1 MKNNN
6 DKVFN
11 LQKKLKDMALSKKTY
26 QIKKLKKKNY
36 KKSGSYVKPKII
48 RNWSEY
54 FSFIQNVESSY
65 INPVFYRGQTN
76 ANYLLIPSSL
86 RKNPKN
92 KHNTLFILIWTI
104 LQMKLMKI

>member
-6 DKVFN
+6 DKVFQFAKKIKGYGSF
-11 LQKKLKDMALSKKTY
+11 QKNISD
-26 QIKKLKKKNY
+26 QEIEKKNY

-65 INPVFYRGQTN
+65 INPVFLQRPN
-76 ANYLLIPSSL
+76 K
-86 RKNPKN
+86 RKLFVNPK
-92 KHNTLFILIWTI
+92 FI
-104 LQMKLMKI
+104 KKKSKE

>member
-6 DKVFN
+6 DKVFQFAKKIKGYGSF
-11 LQKKLKDMALSKKTY
+11 QKNISD
-26 QIKKLKKKNY
+26 QEIEKKNY

-65 INPVFYRGQTN
+65 INPVFYRGQTTQ
-76 ANYLLIPSSL
+76 I
-86 RKNPKN
+86 
-92 KHNTLFILIWTI
+92 IC
-104 LQMKLMKI
+104 